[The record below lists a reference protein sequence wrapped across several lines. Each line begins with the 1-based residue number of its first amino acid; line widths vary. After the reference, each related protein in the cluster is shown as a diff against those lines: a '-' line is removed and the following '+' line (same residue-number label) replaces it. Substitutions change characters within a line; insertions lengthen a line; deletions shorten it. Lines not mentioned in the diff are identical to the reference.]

1 MIQASI
7 RKPVT
12 VAVSVLFV
20 VLFGLLA
27 LLRIPIQLTPDITR
41 PEVTV
46 FTRWPGA
53 SPHEIEREIVDE
65 QEEYLKGVEG
75 AERVT
80 SQSVYGEGTVVLRF
94 PSGTNMDS
102 AVVNVANR
110 LQQVPSY
117 PTEAD
122 RPIVWTTRKTD
133 NAVAWF
139 ILLRE
144 PGNDTEIETFYTLLD
159 DYVKPRLERV
169 SGVAVANVFGGRED
183 EIQIVIR
190 PGELASR
197 GLTIPQVLRALDSE
211 NSNTSAGDFSEG
223 KRKYLVRSV
232 GEFRSLDDVREV
244 VLETHRGGRVY
255 VGDIA
260 EVRHAFK
267 KRTNFVRQKGQ
278 PALAINC
285 VRQAGA
291 NVLDTMEGLR
301 SVVAE
306 LNGGY
311 LPARGLRLVQVYDET
326 EYINAS
332 IGRVVSSLLLGSV
345 LAVLVLFVFLRSLA
359 STLIIAVAIPISVIG
374 SFVLLLL
381 LGRSLNVISLAGM
394 TFAAGMVVD
403 NSIVSLE
410 NIFRLRQA
418 GHDSRAAAVQGAQ
431 GVWGAIFASTATTVA
446 VFLPIFFGQEQ
457 SAQLFKDIAI
467 AISCSV
473 VLSLFVSVT
482 VIPAMA
488 ARLLARDGALGQV
501 ATADRI
507 AELLARWV
515 GRINRRVGARVA
527 TIVLLTGGALWLTFA
542 LAPDLEYLPEGNRNL
557 VIGTLLPPPGYSI
570 EEMSA
575 IGAGVEKKLSFLFD
589 DDGDRAGDGGD
600 VDERGDA
607 EEGSG
612 TSKASAIGASQD
624 AAPAARDAPPLQ
636 SFFFVATESA
646 VFLGARARDPLRAR
660 ELIPLF
666 REALSEVPGMIAI
679 ARQSSLFERGRDG
692 GRRVDI
698 EISGPDLDE
707 LVRLGSIVFGRVIE
721 RFPSH
726 AGHQAQPIPSL
737 DLQSP
742 EIHIKPDRERAK
754 DLGLDARQIGISV
767 DAILDGTKAS
777 DYQFQG
783 REIDLTLM
791 GDTPGRQWRTQ
802 DFESLPLYAPEGR
815 MVTLGAVADVEVTRG
830 PQQIA
835 HIEEER
841 AITVRLIP
849 APNVPIETV
858 LRVLQ
863 EEIVEPLLASGE
875 LADTYDVRL
884 AGTADDLAKAFAA
897 FRWNFVIAVIIT
909 YLFLCALLESFA
921 YPLVILFSVPLAAVG
936 GMAGLVI
943 VDRVVAPVSLDI
955 LTMLGFVI
963 LVGVVVNNA
972 ILIVY
977 LALQRVREG
986 LEPGLAIQEAVR
998 LRVRPI
1004 LMSSLTSGIG
1014 MLPLVL
1020 LTGAG
1025 SELYRGLGSVVV
1037 GGLLVSTVF
1046 TVFLVPAVLATVF
1059 RVQAR
1064 PR

>member
-1 MIQASI
+1 LIDASL

-12 VAVSVLFV
+12 VAVGVLFV
-20 VLFGLLA
+20 VLFGTLSLF
-27 LLRIPIQLTPDITR
+27 RIPVQLTPDITR
-41 PEVTV
+41 PEITV
-46 FTRWPGA
+46 YTRWPGA

-65 QEEYLKGVEG
+65 QEEHLKGVEG
-75 AERVT
+75 VERIT
-80 SQSVYGEGTVVLRF
+80 SQSVYGEGTVVLRY
-94 PSGTNMDS
+94 PSGTDMDS

-117 PTEAD
+117 PVEAD
-122 RPIVWTTRKTD
+122 RPILWTTRKTD

-144 PGNDTEIETFYTLLD
+144 AGNDQEIENYYTLLS

-183 EIQIVIR
+183 EIQVVIR
-190 PGELASR
+190 PEELAAR
-197 GLTIPQVLRALDSE
+197 GLTIPQVLRALDIE
-211 NSNTSAGDFSEG
+211 NTNTSAGDFSEG
-223 KRKYLVRSV
+223 KRKYLVRFV
-232 GEFRSLDDVREV
+232 GEYRSIEDVKQV
-244 VLETHRGGRVY
+244 VLFTHRGNRVY
-255 VGDIA
+255 VGDVA
-260 EVRHAFK
+260 EVQHAFK

-291 NVLDTMEGLR
+291 NVLDTMAGLR
-301 SVVAE
+301 EVVTE
-306 LNGGY
+306 LNAGY
-311 LPARGLRLVQVYDET
+311 LPARGLYLTQVYDET
-326 EYINAS
+326 QYINAS
-332 IGRVVSSLLLGSV
+332 IGRVVSNLLLGSA
-345 LAVLVLFVFLRSLA
+345 LAVAVLFFFLRNVA

-381 LGRSLNVISLAGM
+381 LGRTVNVISLAGM

-418 GHDSRAAAVQGAQ
+418 GQDARAAAAEGAR
-431 GVWGAIFASTATTVA
+431 GVWGAILASTATTVA

-473 VLSLFVSVT
+473 ALSLVVSMT

-488 ARLLARDGALGQV
+488 ARLLRGDRAQSAKSIVSGR
-501 ATADRI
+501 TA
-507 AELLARWV
+507 EFLARTV
-515 GRINRRVGARVA
+515 GRMNQHLVVRLG
-527 TIVLLTGGALWLTFA
+527 TIVVLTAGAIWGTFA

-570 EEMSA
+570 EEMSS
-575 IGAGVEKKLSFLFD
+575 IGADVERKLSFLFAD
-589 DDGDRAGDGGD
+589 PASDPTADGDRQGG
-600 VDERGDA
+600 VVQ
-607 EEGSG
+607 
-612 TSKASAIGASQD
+612 TSSTTRN
-624 AAPAARDAPPLQ
+624 APSLE

-646 VFLGARARDPLRAR
+646 VFLGARARDPERAR

-666 REALSEVPGMIAI
+666 REALSEEPGMIAI

-698 EISGPDLDE
+698 EISGPELDE
-707 LVRLGSIVFGRVIE
+707 LVRLGSIIFGRVLA
-721 RFPSH
+721 RFPSEE
-726 AGHQAQPIPSL
+726 GHQAQPIPSL

-742 EIHIKPDRERAK
+742 EIHIRPDRERTK
-754 DLGLDARQIGISV
+754 DLGLDARQIGITV
-767 DAILDGTKAS
+767 DAILDGIKAS
-777 DYQFQG
+777 DYQFDG

-791 GDTPGRQWRTQ
+791 GGMPGQQWRTQ
-802 DFESLPLYAPEGR
+802 DFENLPLHTPEGKT
-815 MVTLGAVADVEVTRG
+815 VTLGSVADVEVTRG
-830 PQQIA
+830 PQQIS

-841 AITVRLIP
+841 SIIVRVIP
-849 APNVPIETV
+849 APHVPIETV
-858 LRVLQ
+858 LRILRA
-863 EEIVEPLLASGE
+863 EIVGPLLESDE
-875 LADTYDVRL
+875 VADTYDVRL
-884 AGTADDLAKAFAA
+884 AGTADDLANAFSA
-897 FRWNFVIAVIIT
+897 FRWNFLLAVVIT

-936 GMAGLVI
+936 GVAGLVL
-943 VDRVVAPVSLDI
+943 VDRFVAPVSLDI

-977 LALQRVREG
+977 LALQGIREG
-986 LEPGLAIQEAVR
+986 QEPALAISEAVR

-1014 MLPLVL
+1014 MLPLVVV
-1020 LTGAG
+1020 TGAG

-1046 TVFLVPAVLATVF
+1046 TVFLVPAVLATVLRF
-1059 RVQAR
+1059 CPIKRVESAG
-1064 PR
+1064 